1 MRKITTKDPRG
12 GHVRLYW
19 ELLDSPAWNC
29 LAATDQ
35 RAYIA
40 LVRRLTGSNNG
51 DLCLTAT
58 QAKHHGIR
66 SKTTLAKCLR
76 ALVAVGLIVITR
88 EGGCTRGGQ
97 RLPTLY
103 AITSEPAF
111 ELPKKFIE
119 ARKATNE
126 WKLVSSIAH
135 GKRLMRTAEA
145 AVRDEVTDSKVQGQK
160 STPTG
165 SRNELVSP
173 NTGSKNG
180 PWLDA
185 TVQKMDHGNVA
196 QIAGKPMLA
205 LVSSK

>member
-1 MRKITTKDPRG
+1 MKKIITKDPRG

-19 ELLDSPAWNC
+19 ELLDGPAWRC

-76 ALVAVGLIVITR
+76 ALVAVGLIVVTR

-97 RLPTLY
+97 RLPNLY
-103 AITSEPAF
+103 AMTSEPVF
-111 ELPKKFIE
+111 ELPQKFVE

-135 GKRLMRTAEA
+135 GKRLMKAAEA
-145 AVRDEVTDSKVQGQK
+145 AAKDEATKSKAQGQK
-160 STPTG
+160 MTPTG
-165 SRNELVSP
+165 SKDGLVSP
-173 NTGSKNG
+173 KNRSKNG
-180 PWLDA
+180 PWLD
-185 TVQKMDHGNVA
+185 TPGQEMDHG
-196 QIAGKPMLA
+196 ISEPLTGKPMLA
-205 LVSSK
+205 LVSTK